1 MRDRHGAGDV
11 VDLGH
16 GRVARRDYSAGQ
28 VVFPDE
34 RVEVIE
40 PG

>member
-1 MRDRHGAGDV
+1 MRDRHGAGEV
-11 VDLGH
+11 VDPGH
-16 GRVARRDYSAGQ
+16 GRVARRDYWAGRA
-28 VVFPDE
+28 VFPDE